1 MDSSPQRSDGFAMA
15 VVVEGGIAV
24 AALIVAW
31 VFRVSLR
38 DMFPELGA
46 PLLSAISRGLLAT
59 LPMLVIFWLLVNSN
73 WPMMRQMREQVQWL
87 IDEMF
92 PSRSIGQFAMIATL
106 AGVGEELLF
115 RGAIQSIVA
124 NWTTPVIGLTITSV
138 LFGLAHALSKLY
150 FLFAVAVGAFFG
162 WMTLSYNDLV
172 APMIAHGVYDFLALA
187 YLSRRKKQPPHHN
200 TPVTT

>member
-1 MDSSPQRSDGFAMA
+1 MDASAPRSDGFAMA
-15 VVVEGGIAV
+15 VIVEGGLAV
-24 AALIVAW
+24 AALVLAW
-31 VFRVSLR
+31 LFRVNLR
-38 DMFPELGA
+38 DMFPAFGP
-46 PLLSAISRGLLAT
+46 PLLSAILRGLLAT
-59 LPMLVIFWLLVNSN
+59 LPMLAVFLLLVNSN

-115 RGAIQSIVA
+115 RGAIPSIVA

-172 APMIAHGVYDFLALA
+172 APMIGHGVYDFLALA
-187 YLSRRKKQPPHHN
+187 YLSRRTTQPPHGD
-200 TPVTT
+200 TPV

>member
-1 MDSSPQRSDGFAMA
+1 MDSSAQRRDGFAMA
-15 VVVEGGIAV
+15 VVVEGGLAI
-24 AALIVAW
+24 AALVLAW
-31 VFRVSLR
+31 LFRVNLR
-38 DMFPELGA
+38 DMFPAAGP
-46 PLLSAISRGLLAT
+46 PLLSAILRGLLAT
-59 LPMLVIFWLLVNSN
+59 LPMLAVFLLLVNSN

-115 RGAIQSIVA
+115 RGAMQSILA

-172 APMIAHGVYDFLALA
+172 SPMIAHGVYDFLALA
-187 YLSRRKKQPPHHN
+187 YLSRRKTQPPHDD
-200 TPVTT
+200 TVTA